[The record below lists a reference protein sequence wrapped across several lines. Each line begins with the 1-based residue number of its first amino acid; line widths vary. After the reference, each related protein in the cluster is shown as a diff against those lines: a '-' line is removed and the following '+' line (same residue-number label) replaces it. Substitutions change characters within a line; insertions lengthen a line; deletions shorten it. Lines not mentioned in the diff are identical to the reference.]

1 MGSRMP
7 PTLAYI
13 YQVKNVDCCNVVKT
27 KKMYANEALHGTES
41 KKKK

>member
-1 MGSRMP
+1 MGSRVP

-41 KKKK
+41 KK